1 MHSHDPANI
10 PYTVVSKVCMG
21 HYLAFSSPLQDPLS
35 HRRKEIWGRNRS
47 FSRKKFS
54 TASLA
59 YVYTLIDHSLTKD
72 LQGSS
77 IGAASVLLMCLGLS
91 FIKFSPYIRASSWV
105 SWILQRRLK
114 ICLGLVS
121 SMTTNNYV
129 IL

>member
-77 IGAASVLLMCLGLS
+77 IGAASVVLMCLRIELNQIFTLYKS
-91 FIKFSPYIRASSWV
+91 FKLGKLDSSKASEDLFRSDKFDDH
-105 SWILQRRLK
+105 Q
-114 ICLGLVS
+114 
-121 SMTTNNYV
+121 
-129 IL
+129 